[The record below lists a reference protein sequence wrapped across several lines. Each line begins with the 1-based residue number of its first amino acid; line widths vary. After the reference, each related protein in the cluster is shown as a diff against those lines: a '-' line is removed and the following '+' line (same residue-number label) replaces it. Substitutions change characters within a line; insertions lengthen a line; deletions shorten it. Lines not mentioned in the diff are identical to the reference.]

1 MKDLPFLNPACSL
14 CSKGPVISMIYL
26 SMTLLRTSMVTER
39 SIIIVV
45 IVCGVFV
52 SDSSFS
58 FFPKVFFLIP
68 TFFVEYLSITR
79 WLVSSISRPS
89 EALHLSCSN

>member
-58 FFPKVFFLIP
+58 FFPKVFFSDSYI
-68 TFFVEYLSITR
+68 FCRIFVNYKMVGVKYFS
-79 WLVSSISRPS
+79 
-89 EALHLSCSN
+89 AF